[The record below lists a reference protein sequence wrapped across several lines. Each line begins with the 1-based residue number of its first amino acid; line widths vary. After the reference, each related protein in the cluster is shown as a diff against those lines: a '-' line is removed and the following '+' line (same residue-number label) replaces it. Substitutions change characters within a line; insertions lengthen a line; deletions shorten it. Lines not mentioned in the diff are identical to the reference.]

1 MYKILK
7 QIDFFANFSDED
19 FAKLEQHISF
29 KKYNQDNI
37 VFYESDTPKY
47 FYILISGEVN
57 ATKSNFKNNPVLI
70 NTFRAVSFIA
80 EMAVIENIPFP
91 ATATCA
97 NECEIIQ
104 ITKEPLL
111 DLIKSD
117 TNIAFGIIKSLT
129 KKIKT
134 LEHTININIL
144 FDATQKVMSHILNN
158 PDSLKTS
165 KHTHIAK
172 ILNTT
177 PETLSRTIKKL
188 KDQNIIDDNY
198 NVDIEKLKMLI

>member
-19 FAKLEQHISF
+19 FAKLEQHITF

-117 TNIAFGIIKSLT
+117 TNLAFGIIKSLT

>member
-37 VFYESDTPKY
+37 VFYESDIPKY

-144 FDATQKVMSHILNN
+144 FDATQKVISHILHN